1 MTEDDAIERF
11 WADAKV
17 RANLNRLRAYT
28 GPNASESLRPP
39 AWAFGDS
46 PELADELLQ
55 LVLSGTKTAT
65 AGALADY
72 QAEDEPLPTVG
83 SLSIVTDGAGRPRVL
98 IQTTVVET
106 VPFGEVDAEHARL
119 EGEGDL
125 SLASW
130 REAHLDFFTRGGHQV
145 TDDFP
150 VVTER
155 FQIVWQP

>member
-46 PELADELLQ
+46 PELADELVG
-55 LVLSGTKTAT
+55 LVLDGRKTAT

-72 QAEDEPLPTVG
+72 QAEDEQLPTVG
-83 SLSIVTDGAGRPRVL
+83 SLSIVTDGAGNPRVL
-98 IQTTVVET
+98 IQTTGVET
-106 VPFGEVDAEHARL
+106 LPFGEVDGEHARL
-119 EGEGDL
+119 EGEGNL
-125 SLASW
+125 SLDHW
-130 REAHLDFFTRGGHQV
+130 REAHRTFFAGFGHEV
-145 TDDFP
+145 TDEFP
-150 VVTER
+150 VVLER
-155 FQIVWQP
+155 FEVLWQP